1 MRERGL
7 LDRNGGSLSLRSD
20 DDRVFIT
27 PTRAAFRRWQISEDE
42 IVAMDMNGE
51 RIDDSP
57 GHAAAGG
64 TFFLQL
70 YKQFPLARAIAHSH
84 CSYCLLF
91 ASAGAAVPQ
100 TTTASDVLGEVP
112 CIIPSE
118 SDIDIKSRVV
128 TQPSKVRIPSALSPR
143 QDVYAVNN
151 ALLPKVMEKLHG
163 RESELRHHGLAF
175 TLYRHGIVVLARHI
189 EEATENVERVETS
202 ARVAY
207 LAETFGSSRSSR
219 DSLA

>member
-1 MRERGL
+1 M
-7 LDRNGGSLSLRSD
+7 
-20 DDRVFIT
+20 
-27 PTRAAFRRWQISEDE
+27 
-42 IVAMDMNGE
+42 
-51 RIDDSP
+51 
-57 GHAAAGG
+57 
-64 TFFLQL
+64 LQL

-84 CSYCLLF
+84 CSYCFLF

-118 SDIDIKSRVV
+118 SDIDIKSRLVA
-128 TQPSKVRIPSALSPR
+128 QPSKVRIPSALSPR

-163 RESELRHHGLAF
+163 LGRESELRRHGLAF

-207 LAETFGSSRSSR
+207 LAETFGSWRSSR